1 MLICELVIA
10 ATLLAGQQ
18 HQMQPGMHFDQ
29 MAAVHHFLIETGGGT
44 ITLDA
49 KDTADDATRASI
61 REHLKMI
68 AGDFARGDFSSPFAT
83 HGEVPP
89 GAKEMARLKT
99 DIHYAYEETAG
110 GGRVVI
116 RTDRPEAV
124 AAIHQFLGYQIKE
137 HKTGDPIPRR

>member
-1 MLICELVIA
+1 MLICALVIA
-10 ATLLAGQQ
+10 ATLLTGQQ

-49 KDTADDATRASI
+49 RDTNGDATRTSI

-68 AGDFARGDFSSPFAT
+68 EEDFARGDFSSPFAT
-83 HGEVPP
+83 HGVVPP
-89 GAKEMARLKT
+89 GVKEMARLKT
-99 DIHYAYEETAG
+99 DIHYSYQETAG
-110 GGRVVI
+110 GGRLVI
-116 RTDRPEAV
+116 RTDSAEAV
-124 AAIHQFLGYQIKE
+124 AAIHQFLAYQIKE

>member
-1 MLICELVIA
+1 MLICKVVIA
-10 ATLLAGQQ
+10 LALLAGQQ

-44 ITLDA
+44 ISLEA
-49 KDTADDATRASI
+49 KDTNADATRASL

-89 GAKEMARLKT
+89 GAKEMTRLKA
-99 DIHYAYEETAG
+99 DIHYTYEETGG

-116 RTDRPEAV
+116 RTDNPEAV
-124 AAIHQFLGYQIKE
+124 AAIHQFLAYQIKE